1 MHEFISCLTL
11 FISHILF
18 CEGIDFWMNIFNE
31 KFSST
36 LPTLRWFEKNK
47 GKKSSILLQRNR
59 MKWWRKMRRIT
70 KEEIHWMKWN
80 GKKKKITSL
89 KFYLIF
95 FISYNL
101 RILNMTFSHVKNKNP
116 KFKKSRWLLL
126 FEFDLISTIFFKL

>member
-1 MHEFISCLTL
+1 MSL
-11 FISHILF
+11 SHVWLCSF
-18 CEGIDFWMNIFNE
+18 PIFYFV
-31 KFSST
+31 KALIFGWT
-36 LPTLRWFEKNK
+36 FLMKNFLQLCRPLGGLK
-47 GKKSSILLQRNR
+47 KIRGKKAAFYY
-59 MKWWRKMRRIT
+59 
-70 KEEIHWMKWN
+70 KEIEWN
-80 GKKKKITSL
+80 GEEKWGVLQKKKYIVWNETVKKKKNTSL